1 MKTAAPR
8 HLLRGDGAGYSDL
21 MIMPLEQLIEY
32 DGNAYEIT
40 VAITRRA
47 YHLAV
52 LKTPE
57 MEKNNGKVVS
67 MATRQVFSKQIQYR
81 LLD

>member
-1 MKTAAPR
+1 
-8 HLLRGDGAGYSDL
+8 

-40 VAITRRA
+40 VAITRRS

-57 MEKNNGKVVS
+57 VEKNNGKVVS
-67 MATRQVFSKQIQYR
+67 LATKQVFSHQVEYKM
-81 LLD
+81 LD

>member
-1 MKTAAPR
+1 
-8 HLLRGDGAGYSDL
+8 

-32 DGNAYEIT
+32 DGNTYEIT

-47 YHLAV
+47 YHLAI

-57 MEKNNGKVVS
+57 VEKNNGKVVS
-67 MATRQVFSKQIQYR
+67 LATRQVFSKQIKYR
-81 LLD
+81 LID

>member
-1 MKTAAPR
+1 MMPQVLYPR
-8 HLLRGDGAGYSDL
+8 K
-21 MIMPLEQLIEY
+21 MIMPLEQLIEF
-32 DGNAYEIT
+32 DGNVYEIT

-47 YHLAV
+47 YHLAI

-57 MEKNNGKVVS
+57 VEKNNGKVVS
-67 MATRQVFSKQIQYR
+67 LATRQVFSKQVQYR

>member
-1 MKTAAPR
+1 MLPR
-8 HLLRGDGAGYSDL
+8 VLYHEN

-32 DGNAYEIT
+32 DGNVYEIT

-57 MEKNNGKVVS
+57 VEKNNGKVVS
-67 MATRQVFSKQIQYR
+67 RRRARSSANRSSTASSISSLAEVSQ
-81 LLD
+81 

>member
-1 MKTAAPR
+1 
-8 HLLRGDGAGYSDL
+8 

-47 YHLAV
+47 YQLAV

-57 MEKNNGKVVS
+57 VEKNNGKVVS
-67 MATRQVFSKQIQYR
+67 LATRHVFSKQIEFR

>member
-1 MKTAAPR
+1 MN
-8 HLLRGDGAGYSDL
+8 

-32 DGNAYEIT
+32 DGNVYEIT

-57 MEKNNGKVVS
+57 VEKNNGKVVS
-67 MATRQVFSKQIQYR
+67 LATRQVFSRQINYR

>member
-1 MKTAAPR
+1 
-8 HLLRGDGAGYSDL
+8 

-52 LKTPE
+52 LKTPDV
-57 MEKNNGKVVS
+57 EKNNGKVVS
-67 MATRQVFSKQIQYR
+67 LATRQVFGKQVEYR
-81 LLD
+81 RID

>member
-1 MKTAAPR
+1 MP
-8 HLLRGDGAGYSDL
+8 HMGYTYY

-32 DGNAYEIT
+32 DGNVYEIT

-47 YHLAV
+47 YHLAI

-57 MEKNNGKVVS
+57 VERSNGKVVS
-67 MATRQVFSKQIQYR
+67 LATRQVFGKQVQYR

>member
-1 MKTAAPR
+1 
-8 HLLRGDGAGYSDL
+8 

-47 YHLAV
+47 YHLAI

-57 MEKNNGKVVS
+57 VEKNNGKVVS
-67 MATRQVFSKQIQYR
+67 LATRQVFSKQVEYR

>member
-1 MKTAAPR
+1 LFKRLGT
-8 HLLRGDGAGYSDL
+8 LYSRS

-32 DGNAYEIT
+32 DGNVYEIT

-47 YHLAV
+47 YHLAI

-57 MEKNNGKVVS
+57 VEKNNGKVVS
-67 MATRQVFSKQIQYR
+67 LATRQVFAKQVEYR

>member
-1 MKTAAPR
+1 
-8 HLLRGDGAGYSDL
+8 

-57 MEKNNGKVVS
+57 VEKNNGKVVS
-67 MATRQVFSKQIQYR
+67 LATRQIFAKQVEYKLI
-81 LLD
+81 D